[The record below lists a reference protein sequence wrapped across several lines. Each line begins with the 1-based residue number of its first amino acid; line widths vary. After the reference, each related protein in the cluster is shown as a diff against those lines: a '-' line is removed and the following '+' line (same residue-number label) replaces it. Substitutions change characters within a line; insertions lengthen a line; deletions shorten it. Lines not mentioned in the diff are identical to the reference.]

1 MKSTLT
7 EALGPRPDTDTCSV
21 PEAFVQVDPARREV
35 SPYVSTTSVSTPPA
49 APSRVVLIVTPGTYL
64 IDWRPYFRPRPA
76 AYAEPA
82 SCPVPE
88 R

>member
-7 EALGPRPDTDTCSV
+7 EALGPRPETYTCSV
-21 PEAFVQVDPARREV
+21 PEAFVQVEPARRE
-35 SPYVSTTSVSTPPA
+35 VSTPPA

-64 IDWRPYFRPRPA
+64 IGWRPYFRPRPA